1 MHTCWSNYVFAIL
14 FGAILIVSMM
24 SGSAEVPI
32 INSSPDHSDSLSG
45 GNFSISTSTE
55 LDSSPHSSN
64 QSIDSAMLKLPLSF
78 IENRGQSPEDVRF
91 MVRIEGPTVFF
102 TPSEVVFSLSQGNN
116 SSAVHMAFENSNPG
130 QIIGEEQLPGQ
141 ANFFIGNDSTQW
153 ISDIP
158 TFGSIRYK
166 EIYPGVD
173 LIFKGREGYLKHEL
187 DLDPGAD
194 LSGIILTYSGQDNL
208 SLAEDGS
215 LLIRTSAGNLTDS
228 VPICYQEI
236 NGSRE
241 MVEGRYRLVG
251 DNGVGFE
258 IVDYDRKY
266 PLVIDPTLAY
276 STYLGG
282 SGDDSGLS
290 LALDSSG
297 NAYVTGYTASTNFPT
312 KNPLQASNA
321 ASSDVFIAK
330 INSAGSALSYS
341 TYLGGGGYDYAK
353 GIAVDSGGNAYVTG
367 YTASTNF
374 PTKNPLQASNAG
386 SNDAFIAK
394 INSAGSA
401 LSYSTYLGGSGEDN
415 GESIAIDGSGNAYVT
430 GYTGSASFPTRNP
443 IQASKAGS
451 WDAFVTKI
459 NSAGSA
465 LVYSTYLGG
474 SSSEYGLGI
483 ALDGS
488 SNAYITG
495 PTYST
500 NFPTRNPLQAS
511 NGGEMDAFVSKI
523 NSAGSALTYST
534 YLGGSFNDFA
544 EGIAVDRRGNAYI
557 TGYTISDDFPTQNPI
572 QALKKGSFDAF
583 VAKINSAGSALDYS
597 TFLGGSGDCFA
608 HGIAVDSRG
617 NAFVTGDTSS
627 ADFPAKRPLQASNS
641 GSYDIFVAMI
651 NAAGS
656 ALSFS
661 TYLGG
666 VNYDYAKGIAID
678 NFGKTYL
685 TGYTESNNFPTRNPL
700 QPANG
705 GYKDA
710 FVAVIDCS
718 DLPNNP
724 PNTPSVPLG
733 ENSGFVEVGYI
744 YFTFASDPDGDQV
757 KYTFDWG
764 DGSTTTTNLVDSGA
778 TASMSHSWINAGVY
792 RIKAM
797 ATDSKGATSGWSEAA
812 TIKIIEG
819 EEWTLYY
826 PDFTD
831 TVYPNSWRSWLMLQN
846 PADEAVTMHLEL
858 RDRTG
863 ELRYAGSQTIPANS
877 VAAIRPRDL
886 AGLDFAGSAV
896 VTSDRPI
903 AGSCQ
908 INRNSNEMCMSYN
921 PLDRA
926 STTLHYP
933 DFTDTDDLESWRSWL
948 VLQNPGPSQANLNLE
963 IRSRSGE
970 LLYSGGAIIPAHGVS
985 AIRPRNLA
993 GFNCAGSAVVSS
1005 DQPIA
1010 GTCQITRNNN
1020 LMCMSY
1026 TAADQGSTALYYPD
1040 FTDTTNPEGWRS
1052 WLVLQNPG
1060 ASQASINLEIRSRA
1074 GDLLYSGAQSIPA
1087 QSVSA
1092 IRPRNLVGSDLAGS
1106 AVVTSNQPIVGT
1118 CQINRNNNLMC
1129 MSFNALLQGSTTLFY
1144 PDFTDTA
1151 NPDSWRS
1158 WLLLQNPADYA
1169 ANAALEIKSRE
1180 GGLLYSG
1187 IQVIP
1192 AHGVSAIRP
1201 RSLVGADCSGS
1212 VVVASD
1218 QPLAGVCQ
1226 INRNNNLMCMSYS
1239 AAD

>member
-1 MHTCWSNYVFAIL
+1 
-14 FGAILIVSMM
+14 
-24 SGSAEVPI
+24 
-32 INSSPDHSDSLSG
+32 
-45 GNFSISTSTE
+45 
-55 LDSSPHSSN
+55 
-64 QSIDSAMLKLPLSF
+64 MLKLPLSF

-102 TPSEVVFSLSQGNN
+102 TPSEVIFSLSQGNN
-116 SSAVHMAFENSNPG
+116 SSAVHMAFEDSNPG

-1201 RSLVGADCSGS
+1201 RNLVGADCSGS

>member
-1 MHTCWSNYVFAIL
+1 
-14 FGAILIVSMM
+14 
-24 SGSAEVPI
+24 
-32 INSSPDHSDSLSG
+32 
-45 GNFSISTSTE
+45 
-55 LDSSPHSSN
+55 
-64 QSIDSAMLKLPLSF
+64 
-78 IENRGQSPEDVRF
+78 
-91 MVRIEGPTVFF
+91 MVRIKGPTVFF
-102 TPSEVVFSLSQGNN
+102 TPSEVVFSLFRGNN
-116 SSAVHMAFENSNPG
+116 SSAVHMAFENSSPG
-130 QIIGEEQLPGQ
+130 QIIGEEQLPGR

-173 LIFKGREGYLKHEL
+173 LVFKGTEGYLKHEL
-187 DLDPGAD
+187 ALNPGAD

-228 VPICYQEI
+228 VPVCYQEI

-258 IVDYDRKY
+258 IVDYDRRY
-266 PLVIDPTLAY
+266 RLVIDPALAY

-282 SGDDSGLS
+282 SSDDSGLS

-297 NAYVTGYTASTNFPT
+297 NAYVTGYTASTNYPT
-312 KNPLQASNA
+312 KDPLQASNA
-321 ASSDVFIAK
+321 GSNDVFVAK

-353 GIAVDSGGNAYVTG
+353 GIAVDSSGNAYVTG

-415 GESIAIDGSGNAYVT
+415 GERIAVDGSGNAYVT
-430 GYTGSASFPTRNP
+430 GYTGSTSFPTKNP
-443 IQASKAGS
+443 IQASKAGL
-451 WDAFVTKI
+451 WDAFVSKI

-474 SSSEYGLGI
+474 GSSEYGLGI

-500 NFPTRNPLQAS
+500 NFPTTNPLQAS

-544 EGIAVDRRGNAYI
+544 EGIAVDSRGNAYV
-557 TGYTISDDFPTQNPI
+557 TGYTISNDFPTQNPI
-572 QALKKGSFDAF
+572 QALKDGSFDAF
-583 VAKINSAGSALDYS
+583 VTKINSAGSGLAYS
-597 TFLGGSGDCFA
+597 TYLGGSGDCFA
-608 HGIAVDSRG
+608 HGIAVDGWG
-617 NAFVTGDTSS
+617 NAIVTGDTSS
-627 ADFPAKRPLQASNS
+627 ADFPTRNPLQASNG
-641 GSYDIFVAMI
+641 GSHDIFVTMI

-678 NFGKTYL
+678 DFGKTYL
-685 TGYTESNNFPTRNPL
+685 TGYTESNNFPTQNPL
-700 QPANG
+700 QPANA

-710 FVAVIDCS
+710 FVAAIDFS

-733 ENSGFVEVGYI
+733 ENSGFAEVDYT
-744 YFTFASDPDGDQV
+744 YFTSASDPDGDQV

-764 DGSTTTTNLVDSGA
+764 DGSTASTDFVDSGA
-778 TASMSHSWINAGVY
+778 TASMSHSWTNAGVY
-792 RIKAM
+792 QIKAM
-797 ATDSKGATSGWSEAA
+797 ATDSRGATSGWSEAA
-812 TIKIIEG
+812 AVQIIER
-819 EEWTLYY
+819 EEWILYY

-831 TVYPNSWRSWLMLQN
+831 TAYPDSWRSWLMLQN
-846 PADEAVTMHLEL
+846 PSDKAATIQLEL

-863 ELRYAGSQTIPANS
+863 GLRYSGSLTIPANG

-886 AGLDFAGSAV
+886 AGIDFAGSAV

-903 AGSCQ
+903 AGTCE
-908 INRNSNEMCMSYN
+908 INRNSNTMCMSYK
-921 PLDRA
+921 
-926 STTLHYP
+926 
-933 DFTDTDDLESWRSWL
+933 
-948 VLQNPGPSQANLNLE
+948 
-963 IRSRSGE
+963 
-970 LLYSGGAIIPAHGVS
+970 AIDHG
-985 AIRPRNLA
+985 
-993 GFNCAGSAVVSS
+993 
-1005 DQPIA
+1005 
-1010 GTCQITRNNN
+1010 
-1020 LMCMSY
+1020 
-1026 TAADQGSTALYYPD
+1026 
-1040 FTDTTNPEGWRS
+1040 
-1052 WLVLQNPG
+1052 
-1060 ASQASINLEIRSRA
+1060 
-1074 GDLLYSGAQSIPA
+1074 
-1087 QSVSA
+1087 
-1092 IRPRNLVGSDLAGS
+1092 
-1106 AVVTSNQPIVGT
+1106 SNQ
-1118 CQINRNNNLMC
+1118 
-1129 MSFNALLQGSTTLFY
+1129 LFY

-1151 NPDSWRS
+1151 NPNGWRS
-1158 WLLLQNPADYA
+1158 LFVLQNPDGFPS
-1169 ANAALEIKSRE
+1169 NLNIEIRSRA
-1180 GGLLYSG
+1180 GDLLYQG
-1187 IQVIP
+1187 AATIP
-1192 AHGVSAIRP
+1192 ANGVITIRP
-1201 RSLVGADCSGS
+1201 MN
-1212 VVVASD
+1212 
-1218 QPLAGVCQ
+1218 LAGFDTAGSASIVSDRPIMGTCQ
-1226 INRNNNLMCMSYS
+1226 INRNNNEMCMIYK
-1239 AAD
+1239 ATEWRHLFL

>member
-1 MHTCWSNYVFAIL
+1 
-14 FGAILIVSMM
+14 
-24 SGSAEVPI
+24 
-32 INSSPDHSDSLSG
+32 
-45 GNFSISTSTE
+45 
-55 LDSSPHSSN
+55 
-64 QSIDSAMLKLPLSF
+64 
-78 IENRGQSPEDVRF
+78 
-91 MVRIEGPTVFF
+91 
-102 TPSEVVFSLSQGNN
+102 
-116 SSAVHMAFENSNPG
+116 
-130 QIIGEEQLPGQ
+130 
-141 ANFFIGNDSTQW
+141 
-153 ISDIP
+153 
-158 TFGSIRYK
+158 
-166 EIYPGVD
+166 
-173 LIFKGREGYLKHEL
+173 
-187 DLDPGAD
+187 
-194 LSGIILTYSGQDNL
+194 
-208 SLAEDGS
+208 
-215 LLIRTSAGNLTDS
+215 
-228 VPICYQEI
+228 
-236 NGSRE
+236 
-241 MVEGRYRLVG
+241 
-251 DNGVGFE
+251 
-258 IVDYDRKY
+258 
-266 PLVIDPTLAY
+266 
-276 STYLGG
+276 
-282 SGDDSGLS
+282 
-290 LALDSSG
+290 
-297 NAYVTGYTASTNFPT
+297 
-312 KNPLQASNA
+312 
-321 ASSDVFIAK
+321 
-330 INSAGSALSYS
+330 
-341 TYLGGGGYDYAK
+341 
-353 GIAVDSGGNAYVTG
+353 
-367 YTASTNF
+367 
-374 PTKNPLQASNAG
+374 
-386 SNDAFIAK
+386 
-394 INSAGSA
+394 
-401 LSYSTYLGGSGEDN
+401 
-415 GESIAIDGSGNAYVT
+415 
-430 GYTGSASFPTRNP
+430 
-443 IQASKAGS
+443 
-451 WDAFVTKI
+451 
-459 NSAGSA
+459 
-465 LVYSTYLGG
+465 
-474 SSSEYGLGI
+474 
-483 ALDGS
+483 
-488 SNAYITG
+488 
-495 PTYST
+495 
-500 NFPTRNPLQAS
+500 
-511 NGGEMDAFVSKI
+511 MDAFVSKI

-1180 GGLLYSG
+1180 GRLLYSG

>member
-1 MHTCWSNYVFAIL
+1 MHLCRSNYAFAIL
-14 FGAILIVSMM
+14 FGAILMVSMM

-32 INSSPDHSDSLSG
+32 INSSPDYSDLLSG
-45 GNFSISTSTE
+45 GNCSISTSTE
-55 LDSSPHSSN
+55 LDSSPQKNN
-64 QSIDSAMLKLPLSF
+64 QSIDVAMLKLPLSF
-78 IENRGQSPEDVRF
+78 IENKGQSPEDVRF

-102 TPSEVVFSLSQGNN
+102 TPSEVVFSLSRGNN
-116 SSAVHMAFENSNPG
+116 SSAVHMAFENSSPG
-130 QIIGEEQLPGQ
+130 QIIGEEQLPGL

-158 TFGSIRYK
+158 TYGAIRYK

-173 LIFKGREGYLKHEL
+173 LVFRGTEGYLKHEL
-187 DLDPGAD
+187 ALDPGAD

-208 SLAEDGS
+208 CLAEDGS

-228 VPICYQEI
+228 VPVCYQEI

-251 DNGVGFE
+251 NNGVGFE
-258 IVDYDRKY
+258 IVDYDRRY
-266 PLVIDPTLAY
+266 PLVIDPALAY

-282 SGDDSGLS
+282 SSDDSGLS

-321 ASSDVFIAK
+321 ASSDVFVAK

-341 TYLGGGGYDYAK
+341 TYLGGGSHDYAK
-353 GIAVDSGGNAYVTG
+353 GIAVDGSGNVYVTG

-415 GESIAIDGSGNAYVT
+415 GEGIAIDGSGNAYVI
-430 GYTGSASFPTRNP
+430 GYTGSTSFPTKNP
-443 IQASKAGS
+443 IQASKSGL
-451 WDAFVTKI
+451 WDAFVSKI

-544 EGIAVDRRGNAYI
+544 EGIAVDSRGNAYV
-557 TGYTISDDFPTQNPI
+557 TGYTISNDFPTQNPI
-572 QALKKGSFDAF
+572 QALKVGSFDAF
-583 VAKINSAGSALDYS
+583 VTKINSAGSGLAYS
-597 TFLGGSGDCFA
+597 TYLGGSGDCFA
-608 HGIAVDSRG
+608 HGIAVDGWG
-617 NAFVTGDTSS
+617 NAIVTGDTSS
-627 ADFPAKRPLQASNS
+627 TDFPTKWPSQASNG
-641 GSYDIFVAMI
+641 GSHDIFVTMI
-651 NAAGS
+651 NSAGS